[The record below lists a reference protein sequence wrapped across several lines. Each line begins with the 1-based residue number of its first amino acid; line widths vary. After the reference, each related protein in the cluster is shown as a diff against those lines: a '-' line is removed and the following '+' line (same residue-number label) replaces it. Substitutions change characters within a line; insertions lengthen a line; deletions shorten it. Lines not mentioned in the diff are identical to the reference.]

1 MPALTK
7 GSSTADRFQV
17 QSKIVDFQEGL
28 RRRSLTKQNPVGDK
42 WDLRKNVN
50 LAACVTQRVPT
61 SCCETASRHGRG

>member
-28 RRRSLTKQNPVGDK
+28 RRRSLTKQNPVGDT
-42 WDLRKNVN
+42 WDLGKK
-50 LAACVTQRVPT
+50 
-61 SCCETASRHGRG
+61 CEFGGMRNAKCANIMLRNGL